1 MFGGSSGTNDTWA
14 WTGSDWTMVTTQQ
27 TPAARDSHS
36 MAYDYAS
43 QQLIMFGGES
53 GSTLLDTTYQLIV
66 H

>member
-1 MFGGSSGTNDTWA
+1 
-14 WTGSDWTMVTTQQ
+14 
-27 TPAARDSHS
+27 

-53 GSTLLDTTYQLIV
+53 STTLFGTTYLLVV